1 MLLII
6 FTLLKGCF
14 TLLHSTA
21 FNNFLYSYK
30 WLEFLTGSLHLKHQV
45 PFTSEMRRSPSS
57 SRSKWEGQKK
67 KWNNKTGFVCS
78 VERETH
84 SDVINSTALCL
95 HCVGTL
101 CTPRRHVHGRRRR
114 TAQTRTQT
122 VQAKM
127 AVPQVHYCAL
137 HYSAGWWMEVWLE
150 VDISHERLI

>member
-30 WLEFLTGSLHLKHQV
+30 WLEFLTGSLQLKHQV

-57 SRSKWEGQKK
+57 SRSKREGQKK
-67 KWNNKTGFVCS
+67 RNNKTGFVCS

-95 HCVGTL
+95 HFVGTL
-101 CTPRRHVHGRRRR
+101 CTPRRRVHGRRRR
-114 TAQTRTQT
+114 TAQTQTQT
-122 VQAKM
+122 VVVQAK
-127 AVPQVHYCAL
+127 
-137 HYSAGWWMEVWLE
+137 W
-150 VDISHERLI
+150 